1 MGNSRPL
8 ISVIVPVYNSAGYLK
23 ECLGSILG
31 QSEPNIE
38 LIVVDDRSTDG
49 SLDIARQFSE
59 RDPRVILIANENNI
73 GQGLSRNKGIELSR
87 GKFIT
92 FVDSDD
98 TIDSRMYAILLSAAA
113 EHGAQMARCSFRRV
127 SNLAAPAVCLEGRI
141 PTCCLF
147 GNELKCYLDGYFGM
161 LPSQALSDAPS
172 MSPCTALYDGDAIRR
187 KGIRFPSE
195 RAVRSEDL
203 FFNIEASACVEKLV
217 LVDAP
222 LYNYLVRS
230 GSMTRTYSSPIGKC
244 ELLEKYAP
252 DGEEYSL
259 RLIRSHLTAVK
270 EASVQLALSGHSI
283 SESAREI
290 RDLEKSLLLR
300 GRLSVYPVCKLPG
313 RERLF
318 ALAARFGCG
327 FVEALMGRLDIMRKG
342 LGCRVR

>member
-1 MGNSRPL
+1 MDNGRPL
-8 ISVIVPVYNSAGYLK
+8 ISVIVPVYNSSGYLK
-23 ECLGSILG
+23 ECIGSILG

-38 LIVVDDRSTDG
+38 LIIVDDRSTDD

-59 RDPRVILIANENNI
+59 CDPRVIIVANEENI

-87 GKFIT
+87 GRFIT

-98 TIDSRMYAILLSAAA
+98 TIDSRMYALLLTAAA
-113 EHGAQMARCSFRRV
+113 EYGAQMARCSFRRV
-127 SNLAAPAVCLEGRI
+127 TSLASPAVWLKGRI
-141 PTCCLF
+141 PTRCLV
-147 GNELKCYLDGYFGM
+147 GNELKRYLDGYFGM

-195 RAVRSEDL
+195 RIVRSEDL

-222 LYNYLVRS
+222 LYNYLVRP
-230 GSMTRTYSSPIGKC
+230 GSTTRTYSSPIGKC

-252 DGEEYSL
+252 DGKEYSL
-259 RLIRSHLTAVK
+259 RLTRSHLTAVK
-270 EASVQLALSGHSI
+270 EASEQLALSGYSI
-283 SESAREI
+283 LESAREI

-300 GRLSVYPVCKLPG
+300 DRLAAYPVCELPV

-318 ALAARFGCG
+318 ALAARLGRGFG
-327 FVEALMGRLDIMRKG
+327 EALMGRLDIVRKG
-342 LGCRVR
+342 LRCRVL